1 MLGGAPRPFALRKA
15 FPKLLGMYAMKRWI
29 AQPRSMQTPKTAN
42 GLPKLMSAITI
53 SDLPT
58 LEDYKSKIEKS
69 DKYTDDQK
77 WSSVL
82 AAEQRIAELRK

>member
-1 MLGGAPRPFALRKA
+1 MDRTTQVDADAK
-15 FPKLLGMYAMKRWI
+15 K
-29 AQPRSMQTPKTAN
+29 QQT
-42 GLPKLMSAITI
+42 GFQKLMSAINI

-77 WSSVL
+77 VEFVL
-82 AAEQRIAELRK
+82 AAEQRIAELKKEA